1 LSTPDLGF
9 VHRFVPASDP
19 DRPPLL
25 LLHGTGG
32 NEGDL
37 LPLAERVAP
46 GSALLSPRGKVL
58 EDGMPRFFRRYA
70 DGHFDM
76 EDLRLRS
83 QELADFVQRA
93 RAAYGIDK
101 PIALGFSN
109 GANIAA
115 YTLLSHPDLFAGAV
129 LIRATTAAMPQPLP
143 DLKGHPV
150 LLLSGRDDPYSSPEK
165 REQLAELLGEA
176 GAEVSHEVV
185 AAGHELSPQ
194 DLAIAEKWLSA
205 RA

>member
-1 LSTPDLGF
+1 MSTPDLGF

-19 DRPPLL
+19 DHPPLL

-32 NEGDL
+32 DESDL

-58 EDGMPRFFRRYA
+58 EGGMPRFFRRYA
-70 DGHFDM
+70 DGRFDM

-83 QELADFVQRA
+83 HELADFVRRA
-93 RAAYGIDK
+93 RAAYGIAK

-129 LIRATTAAMPQPLP
+129 LIRATTAAMPKPLP
-143 DLKGHPV
+143 DLKGLPV
-150 LLLSGRDDPYSSPEK
+150 LLLPGRDDPYSNPEK
-165 REQLAELLGEA
+165 REQLAELLREA
-176 GAEVSHEVV
+176 GADLSHEVV
-185 AAGHELSPQ
+185 PAGHGLSPQ

-205 RA
+205 RT

>member
-1 LSTPDLGF
+1 MSTPELGF

-32 NEGDL
+32 DESDL

-70 DGHFDM
+70 DGRFDM

-83 QELADFVQRA
+83 HELADFVERA

-109 GANIAA
+109 GANIAT
-115 YTLLSHPDLFAGAV
+115 YTLLSHPDLFAGAL
-129 LIRATTAAMPQPLP
+129 LIRATTAAMPRPLP
-143 DLKGHPV
+143 ELKGLPV
-150 LLLSGRDDPYSSPEK
+150 LLLSGRDDAYSSPEK
-165 REQLAELLGEA
+165 REQLPSLLREA
-176 GAEVSHEVV
+176 GANLRHEIVPT
-185 AAGHELSPQ
+185 GHGLSAE

-205 RA
+205 RT